1 MSVPNEYGL
10 PPLTEAPR
18 LETST
23 TLPSTVT
30 WGPLLE
36 SITGTGR
43 SRLAT
48 LRAFT
53 ILAVTGVTAVQQ
65 VSDSSEPAS
74 AGGEPPAWVSA
85 LSVGPVPRV
94 HRSAQEPSP
103 VAELRALTGLSVAQ
117 LAQVFDV
124 TRATVYAWERG
135 TLPRGEREAHLLEAL
150 SFARSASRQFP
161 EARALKQ
168 WLMTPVG
175 PETPLQLMA
184 QRRWRPLRGLLAQ
197 ARASAST
204 LRTPQPLQ
212 GRARAL
218 EHAELRQALRNLSP
232 PPAHEDLESD
242 EETTGEPSAE
252 A

>member
-1 MSVPNEYGL
+1 MSVPNEYSL
-10 PPLTEAPR
+10 PPLMTEAPR

-23 TLPSTVT
+23 ALPSTAA
-30 WGPLLE
+30 WGPVLE
-36 SITGTGR
+36 TITGIGR
-43 SRLAT
+43 SRWAT
-48 LRAFT
+48 FCAFT
-53 ILAVTGVTAVQQ
+53 TLAVTGINVRHVA
-65 VSDSSEPAS
+65 DSSES
-74 AGGEPPAWVSA
+74 SLVGDEPPALVSA
-85 LSVGPVPRV
+85 PMVGPVPLV
-94 HRSAQEPSP
+94 HRSAQELSP
-103 VAELRALTGLSVAQ
+103 VAELRAMTGLNVVQ
-117 LAQVFDV
+117 LAQMFDV

-212 GRARAL
+212 GRTRAL

-232 PPAHEDLESD
+232 PPAHEDLGSA